1 MYKEIFPIRLKSYR
15 KEMGIKQTDI
25 ASNTG
30 IPRTSIS
37 KYESGKIEPSIESI
51 GKIADYLNVSVDWL
65 IGRGDKK

>member
-1 MYKEIFPIRLKSYR
+1 
-15 KEMGIKQTDI
+15 MGIKQTDI